1 LINSFNVGL
10 KVGGD
15 NRPLIIQP
23 GESMNLNFSTKEKC
37 LLRDLINMEIKNCS
51 NDFNLNSYVER
62 LKKLKFKIQLDKQQL
77 KKAVKLY
84 GNDIEELNIIA
95 NEWLEKE

>member
-1 LINSFNVGL
+1 
-10 KVGGD
+10 
-15 NRPLIIQP
+15 
-23 GESMNLNFSTKEKC
+23 MNLNFSTKEKC

-84 GNDIEELNIIA
+84 GNDIEELNI
-95 NEWLEKE
+95 

>member
-1 LINSFNVGL
+1 
-10 KVGGD
+10 
-15 NRPLIIQP
+15 
-23 GESMNLNFSTKEKC
+23 MNLSTKEKC

-84 GNDIEELNIIA
+84 GNDIEEL
-95 NEWLEKE
+95 KK

>member
-1 LINSFNVGL
+1 
-10 KVGGD
+10 
-15 NRPLIIQP
+15 
-23 GESMNLNFSTKEKC
+23 MNLNLSTKEKC